1 MFNNFSPQAA
11 KTTNAW
17 LITTGSN
24 VGVMKAVGNA
34 VSEGQ
39 SFLWDDDRITH
50 TLRLIGIG
58 PWGYVKNRK
67 KLISRGDVSTLK
79 NQITITV
86 SIECF
91 ILYVRSYNT
100 PGSEDK
106 LNYIFSNDNLYEIYL
121 HFLFQDILY
130 ALIECYRKEK

>member
-1 MFNNFSPQAA
+1 MLCIIVTPFTMFNNFSLQAA

-58 PWGYVKNRK
+58 PWGYVKDRK
-67 KLISRGDVSTLK
+67 YLESDGDVSAFNILW
-79 NQITITV
+79 
-86 SIECF
+86 F
-91 ILYVRSYNT
+91 I
-100 PGSEDK
+100 
-106 LNYIFSNDNLYEIYL
+106 
-121 HFLFQDILY
+121 
-130 ALIECYRKEK
+130 